1 MCFPFRAE
9 VPALSWRLELIYT
22 APHARTNLQVK
33 HDFNADPC
41 TRMIMRQQKSA
52 KSRLNMPQRFRILL
66 IQASTALCRCNHL
79 NDHTNRPYALKRYG
93 MINTKIGIRHIIT
106 GIYASPIPSRRG
118 FQSNARKTRSILLRA
133 FLNRRL

>member
-1 MCFPFRAE
+1 MCFPFRTE
-9 VPALSWRLELIYT
+9 VPALSWRLELLYT

-41 TRMIMRQQKSA
+41 TRMIMRQQKPA

-79 NDHTNRPYALKRYG
+79 NDQTNRPYALKRYG
-93 MINTKIGIRHIIT
+93 MINTKIGIRPVIT
-106 GIYASPIPSRRG
+106 GICASPIPSRRD

>member
-1 MCFPFRAE
+1 MCFPFRTE

-66 IQASTALCRCNHL
+66 IQVSTALCRCNYL
-79 NDHTNRPYALKRYG
+79 NDHINRPYALKRYG
-93 MINTKIGIRHIIT
+93 MINTKIGIRPIIT

-118 FQSNARKTRSILLRA
+118 FQSNARETRSIFLRA

>member
-1 MCFPFRAE
+1 MCFPFRVE

-33 HDFNADPC
+33 HGFNADPC
-41 TRMIMRQQKSA
+41 THMIMRQQKSA
-52 KSRLNMPQRFRILL
+52 KSRLNRPQRFRILL
-66 IQASTALCRCNHL
+66 IQASTAPCRCNHL
-79 NDHTNRPYALKRYG
+79 NDHINRPYALRRYG

-118 FQSNARKTRSILLRA
+118 FQSNARKTRSVLLRA